1 MNMEFLTEGIKRTPY
16 QHQLE
21 AVSFLRNKPEGFLF
35 FEMGTGKTGTAVL
48 TYRAWNQREFRQ
60 LRCLVISPSV
70 VIHNW
75 RDEFGLFSKMD
86 LNDVLPLAKGSG
98 KHKAELVY
106 DKFVKDMK
114 SGVII
119 TNYEALLTQE
129 LFTAIQRWNPEVI
142 IFDEAQYLKN
152 PSAKRSKLCRKL
164 AENAIYRLG
173 LTGTPI
179 LKNVMDIYGIF
190 SAIDLGKTFGNN
202 QYIFQA
208 RYLIDKNAHW
218 KSKSNYF
225 PKWEN
230 NPNTYAELNDLVY
243 KKSLRKLKSECLD
256 LPELIKTVRLVEWGK
271 DQKKAYDELKRD
283 FLTFIQTSKEN
294 EEPASVTANLAMTK
308 ALRMLQVASG
318 FVQTDDG
325 NIHEF
330 TDVPRLEECKSLLA
344 EIVGDNEQKC
354 ILWCSYKH
362 NYKMLA
368 RICDEL
374 GFKYVF
380 ITGEQ
385 NTTEKREAELAFRDN
400 PEVKVAICNRRA
412 GGVGV
417 NLVAAS
423 HSIVYS
429 RNFSLEEELQS
440 EARNYRSGSERH
452 ESIVK
457 IDLAVKDSID
467 EEIMLALSMKHQVST
482 DILDMVR

>member
-1 MNMEFLTEGIKRTPY
+1 MNLEYLKQGIKVTPY
-16 QHQLE
+16 EHQME
-21 AVSFLRNKPEGFLF
+21 AVSFLRNKPDGFLF

-48 TYRAWNQREFRQ
+48 TYRAWNQREMRQ
-60 LRCLVISPSV
+60 LRCLVVCPSV
-70 VIHNW
+70 VIYNW

-86 LNDVLPLAKGSG
+86 LKDVLPLAKGSG
-98 KHKAELVY
+98 KQKAEIVY
-106 DKFVKDMK
+106 DNLVKDMK
-114 SGVII
+114 SGVLIV
-119 TNYEALLTQE
+119 NYEALLTQE

-142 IFDEAQYLKN
+142 IFDEAHYLKN
-152 PSAKRSKLCRKL
+152 PSTKRSKLCIKL
-164 AENAIYRLG
+164 AESATYRLG

-179 LKNVMDIYGIF
+179 LKNVLDIFGIF
-190 SAIDLGKTFGNN
+190 RTVELGRTFGTN

-218 KSKSNYF
+218 KSRTGYF

-230 NPNTYAELNDLVY
+230 NPQTYGELNDLVY
-243 KKSLRKLKSECLD
+243 KKALRKLKSECLD
-256 LPELIKTVRLVEWGK
+256 LPELIKTVRLVEFGK

-283 FLTFIQTSKEN
+283 FLTYISSSREN
-294 EEPASVTANLAMTK
+294 GEPESVTASLALTK

-318 FVQTDDG
+318 FVQTDEG
-325 NIHEF
+325 NVHEF
-330 TDVPRLEECKSLLA
+330 KDVPRLEECKQLLA

-354 ILWCSYKH
+354 ILWCSFKH

-368 RICDEL
+368 RVCDEL

-385 NTTEKREAELAFRDN
+385 STAEKRESELAFRDN
-400 PEVKVAICNRRA
+400 PEIKVAICNRRA

-429 RNFSLEEELQS
+429 RNFSLDEELQS

-457 IDLAVKDSID
+457 VDLAVKDSID
-467 EEIMLALSMKHQVST
+467 EDVLVALRSKHQVST
-482 DILDMVR
+482 DILDMVK

>member
-1 MNMEFLTEGIKRTPY
+1 M
-16 QHQLE
+16 
-21 AVSFLRNKPEGFLF
+21 
-35 FEMGTGKTGTAVL
+35 
-48 TYRAWNQREFRQ
+48 
-60 LRCLVISPSV
+60 
-70 VIHNW
+70 
-75 RDEFGLFSKMD
+75 
-86 LNDVLPLAKGSG
+86 
-98 KHKAELVY
+98 
-106 DKFVKDMK
+106 
-114 SGVII
+114 
-119 TNYEALLTQE
+119 
-129 LFTAIQRWNPEVI
+129 
-142 IFDEAQYLKN
+142 
-152 PSAKRSKLCRKL
+152 
-164 AENAIYRLG
+164 YRLG

-179 LKNVMDIYGIF
+179 LKNVSDIYGIF
-190 SAIDLGKTFGNN
+190 HAVDLGKTFGNN

-218 KSKSNYF
+218 KSSTGYF
-225 PKWEN
+225 PKYEN
-230 NPNTYAELNDLVY
+230 NPKTYEELNKLVY
-243 KKSLRKLKSECLD
+243 KKALRKLKSECLD
-256 LPELIKTVRLVEWGK
+256 LPELIKTMRLVEWGK

-294 EEPASVTANLAMTK
+294 EEPASVTANLALTK

-325 NIHEF
+325 QIHEF
-330 TDVPRLEECKSLLA
+330 TDVPRLEECKQLLA
-344 EIVGDNEQKC
+344 EIVRDNEQKC
-354 ILWCSYKH
+354 ILWCSYKY

-368 RICDEL
+368 RICDQL
-374 GFKYVF
+374 GIKYVY

-385 NTTEKREAELAFRDN
+385 NTKEKRESELAFRDD
-400 PEVKVAICNRRA
+400 PSVMVAICNRRA

-467 EEIMLALSMKHQVST
+467 EEVMLALKNKEQVST
-482 DILDMVR
+482 QVLDMVK

>member
-1 MNMEFLTEGIKRTPY
+1 M
-16 QHQLE
+16 
-21 AVSFLRNKPEGFLF
+21 
-35 FEMGTGKTGTAVL
+35 
-48 TYRAWNQREFRQ
+48 
-60 LRCLVISPSV
+60 
-70 VIHNW
+70 
-75 RDEFGLFSKMD
+75 
-86 LNDVLPLAKGSG
+86 
-98 KHKAELVY
+98 
-106 DKFVKDMK
+106 
-114 SGVII
+114 
-119 TNYEALLTQE
+119 
-129 LFTAIQRWNPEVI
+129 
-142 IFDEAQYLKN
+142 
-152 PSAKRSKLCRKL
+152 
-164 AENAIYRLG
+164 
-173 LTGTPI
+173 
-179 LKNVMDIYGIF
+179 
-190 SAIDLGKTFGNN
+190 
-202 QYIFQA
+202 
-208 RYLIDKNAHW
+208 IDKNAHW

-354 ILWCSYKH
+354 ILWCSYKY

-368 RICDEL
+368 RVCDEL

-385 NTTEKREAELAFRDN
+385 NTNEKREAELAFRDN

-482 DILDMVR
+482 DILDMVK